1 MSGWGYKKGF
11 SETNFN
17 FAIFRIKPNNEC
29 IKKEKYFVCT
39 SEAKQTAC
47 DVSYVF

>member
-1 MSGWGYKKGF
+1 M
-11 SETNFN
+11 N

-39 SEAKQTAC
+39 SEAKQTVC
-47 DVSYVF
+47 DVSYVS